1 VNVTSLVFSPIFFN
15 VVEITNLIIQGI
27 LDEMIKTKVLDAG
40 LRPMPVLENTN
51 MFENEEFVKMRQSL
65 LQAEIPSAIL
75 NTARVR

>member
-1 VNVTSLVFSPIFFN
+1 
-15 VVEITNLIIQGI
+15 
-27 LDEMIKTKVLDAG
+27 MIKTKVLDAG

-75 NTARVR
+75 NTARVC